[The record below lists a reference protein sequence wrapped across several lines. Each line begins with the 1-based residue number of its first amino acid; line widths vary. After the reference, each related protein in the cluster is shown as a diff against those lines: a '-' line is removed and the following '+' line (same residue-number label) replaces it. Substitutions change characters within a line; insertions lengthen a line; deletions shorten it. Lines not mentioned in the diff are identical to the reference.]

1 MSSIQTQQSVAG
13 FVASDPQL
21 SRTERGDARLY
32 MKIGIEHYRRE
43 ADNSFTKLETT
54 FHDLIAFRAAAEYGH
69 QKLAKGDNF
78 IADGRVREYSY
89 ERDGQRHEGEEFVAA
104 RLGHDLARTRY
115 DVDRSPRTSGVGQDS
130 PARDSA
136 AFTTPE
142 RASQPAAAA
151 AAMGM

>member
-21 SRTERGDARLY
+21 SYTERGNARLY
-32 MKIGIEHYRRE
+32 MKIGLEHYRRE

-54 FHDLIAFRAAAEYGH
+54 FHDLVAFKAAAEYGH

-89 ERDGQRHEGEEFVAA
+89 ERDGQRFEGEEFVAT

-115 DVDRSPRTSGVGQDS
+115 DVDRAPRRTSAGNGA

-136 AFTTPE
+136 PFGAPE
-142 RASQPAAAA
+142 QPGRPAPTSAI
-151 AAMGM
+151 GM

>member
-13 FVASDPQL
+13 FVASEPQL
-21 SRTERGDARLY
+21 SYTERGDARLY

-43 ADNSFTKLETT
+43 EDKTFTKLETS

-69 QKLAKGDNF
+69 QQLLKGDNF

-89 ERDGQRHEGEEFVAA
+89 ERDGQRYEGEEFVAT

-115 DVDRSPRTSGVGQDS
+115 EVDRSMRRNEAGQEGSGRDATPFQAPER
-130 PARDSA
+130 PAQERSA
-136 AFTTPE
+136 A
-142 RASQPAAAA
+142 AV
-151 AAMGM
+151 GM

>member
-21 SRTERGDARLY
+21 SYTERGDARLY

-43 ADNSFTKLETT
+43 ADKSFTKLETT
-54 FHDLIAFRAAAEYGH
+54 FHDLVAFKAAAEYGH

-78 IADGRVREYSY
+78 IADGRVREYAY
-89 ERDGQRHEGEEFVAA
+89 ERDGQRHEGEEFIAA

-115 DVDRSPRTSGVGQDS
+115 EVDRSPRRAAVEQEA
-130 PARDSA
+130 PARETA
-136 AFTTPE
+136 AFNAPE
-142 RASQPAAAA
+142 RTSQTAPAP
-151 AAMGM
+151 AMGM